1 MRRSSEAVHRLKA
14 NSGKPLTIAI
24 DGPAACGKSSVGG
37 EVARRLGIRF
47 LDTGAMY
54 RAISWAALRRGI
66 YIDDHAA
73 LASLAAASDIRL
85 TAAPDGDRL
94 LLDGADI
101 SGQLRSAAVDSVV
114 AAVSAVGGVRKA
126 LVAQQR
132 AIAAAG
138 AVVMAGRD
146 IGSVVLTDAALKVFL
161 TASVETRA
169 ARRHAQQGE
178 APPDYHNVLCAL
190 RRRDKIDSERAESP
204 LRPADD
210 AVRICSDRMTL
221 DDVVAKILSL
231 VECRD

>member
-1 MRRSSEAVHRLKA
+1 M
-14 NSGKPLTIAI
+14 KPKSDSALTIAI

-54 RAISWAALRRGI
+54 RAIAWAALRRGI
-66 YIDDHAA
+66 HIDDHAA
-73 LASLAAASDIRL
+73 LAKLAAASDIRL
-85 TAAPDGDRL
+85 EAAPDGDRL
-94 LLDGADI
+94 LLDGEDV
-101 SGQLRSAAVDSVV
+101 SGHLRLAEVDSVV

-126 LVAQQR
+126 LVKQQR

-146 IGSVVLTDAALKVFL
+146 IGSVVLQDAALKVFL

-169 ARRHAQQGE
+169 ARRHAQQGGAQ
-178 APPDYHNVLCAL
+178 APSAYHNVLCAL

-221 DDVVAKILSL
+221 EDVVAKILSL
-231 VECRD
+231 LECRD

>member
-1 MRRSSEAVHRLKA
+1 MKPKSDSSA
-14 NSGKPLTIAI
+14 LTIAI

-54 RAISWAALRRGI
+54 RAIAWAALRRGI
-66 YIDDHAA
+66 HIDDHAA
-73 LASLAAASDIRL
+73 LAALAAASDIRL
-85 TAAPDGDRL
+85 EAVPDGDRL
-94 LLDGADI
+94 LLDGEDV
-101 SGQLRSAAVDSVV
+101 SGHLRLAEVDSVV

-126 LVAQQR
+126 LVRQQR
-132 AIAAAG
+132 AIAVAG

-146 IGSVVLTDAALKVFL
+146 IGSVVLQDAALKVFL

-169 ARRHAQQGE
+169 ARRHAQQGG
-178 APPDYHNVLCAL
+178 APSDHHNVLCAL

-231 VECRD
+231 LECRD

>member
-1 MRRSSEAVHRLKA
+1 MKP
-14 NSGKPLTIAI
+14 NSDCALTIAI

-54 RAISWAALRRGI
+54 RAIAWAAFQQGI
-66 YIDDHAA
+66 HIDDHTA
-73 LASLAAASDIRL
+73 LSKLAAASDIRL

-94 LLDGADI
+94 LLDGEDV
-101 SGQLRSAAVDSVV
+101 GGRLRSAEVDSVV
-114 AAVSAVGGVRKA
+114 AAVSAVGGVRRA

-132 AIAAAG
+132 AIAADG

-146 IGSVVLTDAALKVFL
+146 IGSVVLPYATLKVFL
-161 TASVETRA
+161 SASAEVRA
-169 ARRHAQQGE
+169 ARRHAQQEG
-178 APPDYHNVLCAL
+178 APSDYHNVLCAL

-204 LRPADD
+204 LRPACD

-221 DDVVAKILSL
+221 DDVVSKILSL
-231 VECRD
+231 LKYRD

>member
-1 MRRSSEAVHRLKA
+1 MKP

-54 RAISWAALRRGI
+54 RAIAWAALQNAI
-66 YIDDHAA
+66 HIDDHAA
-73 LASLAAASDIRL
+73 LTALAAASDIRL
-85 TAAPDGDRL
+85 EAAPGGDRL

-114 AAVSAVGGVRKA
+114 AAVSAVGGVRQA

-178 APPDYHNVLCAL
+178 AQEPPDYQNVLCAL